1 MGVAYEHARLSVKVY
16 VLGLFLNRKNMFV
29 FVVVYFGL
37 NDIKRSVNLHTRDD
51 SLYILI
57 EASRINTTNK
67 HCINQKPEPER

>member
-37 NDIKRSVNLHTRDD
+37 NDIKRSVNDVLYTREMT
-51 SLYILI
+51 LYIFL
-57 EASRINTTNK
+57 
-67 HCINQKPEPER
+67 